1 MIKKKKRIVPRY
13 EEGNPGFFKKLG
25 NSVKKFGKDIA
36 DKFKN
41 VNATDVVGGISG
53 AASGVAN
60 TLGIEQGQN
69 AQIANAVGDVVGLI
83 PGVGQIAGPII
94 KTLGS
99 FAGESGRVDQTTGE
113 ITESSGFTDW
123 FGWGKSGAS
132 LARESNRIKNTNVA
146 RELTQNL
153 QADYANN
160 PNVEVQPNVLAA
172 EGGIMR
178 RPVDALVSKG
188 ELIYD
193 PTTKKLMKVPGSNG
207 KPNKKDD
214 VPIRLYEGD
223 VVLSNSPTMLM
234 ANGKTPAQNVE
245 KFINKKSKSSDGTI
259 KAREAIIKKVVN
271 WQEANKTQP
280 QQYAMYG
287 NGEDNVEV
295 VHDDPKQD
303 IQPVTKTRIGNVDEY
318 GNIITSDGTRVP
330 TTQTTVVK
338 PVSTSNKTT
347 SEKEMRITPRKPT
360 ERPFAGAKYV
370 AMTDD
375 RAKRYSDPEFVKHLN
390 SYLGFKENV
399 DLAYEQLKDLPQV
412 KSAMRMYNN
421 DKQKALKHLTSDN
434 KYGNVMHYFYNDYIN
449 RNNKMDINVKSI
461 LPQVAKIEKGAL
473 PKLNIK
479 LPPPIKDGDNSTKK
493 TNWSDLA
500 YKAASIL
507 TPALD
512 RETADAV
519 NYQVPVAK
527 YRPTYVNVDPQL
539 NAINDAYAMARYNQA
554 NISTNTG
561 AGMAYGLQAAS
572 NRAKQM
578 SDVYNWQTNAQN
590 ELIGKNVDTYNQWS
604 QNYAGIM
611 NNVYDK
617 AAANEATARNI
628 NRQNRATALKNW
640 GQILRDDKQFNMNA
654 MKLQMAKPMFEH
666 GYKDYDQFLKW
677 MEENGYGKQVR

>member
-13 EEGNPGFFKKLG
+13 EEGKPGFFKKLG
-25 NSVKKFGKDIA
+25 NSVKEFGKDIA

-41 VNATDVVGGISG
+41 VNATDVLGGVSG
-53 AASGVAN
+53 AAPGVAN
-60 TLGIEQGQN
+60 ALGIEQGQN
-69 AQIANAVGDVVGLI
+69 AQVASAIGDAVSLI

-123 FGWGKSGAS
+123 FGWGRSGAS

-153 QADYANN
+153 QVDYKNN

-193 PTTKKLMKVPGSNG
+193 PTTKELMKVPGSKG

-280 QQYAMYG
+280 KQYAMYG

-303 IQPVTKTRIGNVDEY
+303 IQPV
-318 GNIITSDGTRVP
+318 SA
-330 TTQTTVVK
+330 
-338 PVSTSNKTT
+338 SNKAT
-347 SEKEMRITPRKPT
+347 SEKEMYVTTRKSA

-412 KSAMRMYNN
+412 KSAMKMYGN
-421 DKQKALKHLTSDN
+421 DKQKALKYLTSDN

-461 LPQVAKIEKGAL
+461 VPQVAKIEKGAL
-473 PKLNIK
+473 PKLNVK
-479 LPPPIKDGDNSTKK
+479 LPHPIKDEDNSTKK

-507 TPALD
+507 TPLLD
-512 RETADAV
+512 HAEPEAV
-519 NYQVPVAK
+519 NYDIANVDVVPVN
-527 YRPTYVNVDPQL
+527 VNEQDKL
-539 NAINDAYAMARYNQA
+539 RAINENYSLDLYNA
-554 NISTNTG
+554 SKMNTNTG
-561 AGMAYGLQAAS
+561 QWLKYAS
-572 NRAKQM
+572 QSATNRMKQI
-578 SDVYNWQTNAQN
+578 SDVYSWKTNAQN
-590 ELIGKNVDTYNQWS
+590 QLIGKNVDIYNKWS
-604 QNYAGIM
+604 ADYANTM

-617 AAANEATARNI
+617 AAANRAAARNI
-628 NRQNRATALKNW
+628 NRQNRATALNNW
-640 GQILRDDKQFNMNA
+640 GQILKDDKLYANERIKTEA
-654 MKLQMAKPMFEH
+654 LTPLMKYA
-666 GYKDYDQFLKW
+666 Y
-677 MEENGYGKQVR
+677 ENDEQLRSMIIERLGGNV

>member
-1 MIKKKKRIVPRY
+1 MIKKKKKIIPKY
-13 EEGNPGFFKKLG
+13 EEGKPGFFKKIG

-53 AASGVAN
+53 AASSIAN
-60 TLGIEQGQN
+60 AFGIEQGQN
-69 AQIANAVGDVVGLI
+69 AQIANAASNIASIL
-83 PGVGQIAGPII
+83 PGGEIVAPILNTIGALAGGG
-94 KTLGS
+94 GS
-99 FAGESGRVDQTTGE
+99 VDQTTGE
-113 ITESSGFTDW
+113 ITEASGITDW
-123 FGWGKSGAS
+123 FGWGRSGAS

-193 PTTKKLMKVPGSNG
+193 PITKELMKVPGSNG

-245 KFINKKSKSSDGTI
+245 KLIEKKQKVSDGTT
-259 KAREAIIKKVVN
+259 KAREAIIKKVVK

-287 NGEDNVEV
+287 NGEDNV
-295 VHDDPKQD
+295 
-303 IQPVTKTRIGNVDEY
+303 TKTRIGEMDEY
-318 GNIITSDGTRVP
+318 GNVITSDGTHVP
-330 TTQTTVVK
+330 ATQTTVVK
-338 PVSTSNKTT
+338 PVSTSNKIT
-347 SEKEMRITPRKPT
+347 SEKEMRITTRKPT

-421 DKQKALKHLTSDN
+421 DKQKALQHLTSDN

-461 LPQVAKIEKGAL
+461 LPQGAKIEKGAL

-479 LPPPIKDGDNSTKK
+479 LPPPIKDGDNFTKK

-519 NYQVPVAK
+519 NYQTPVAK
-527 YRPTYVNVDPQL
+527 YRPTYVNVNPQL

-590 ELIGKNVDTYNQWS
+590 QLIGQNVDTYNKWS
-604 QNYAGIM
+604 ADYASIM

-640 GQILRDDKQFNMNA
+640 GQILKDDKQFNMDA
-654 MKLQMAKPMFEH
+654 MKLQMAKPMFEY

-677 MEENGYGKQVR
+677 MEENGYGKQV